1 MRVFI
6 DTNILISSILN
17 PTSTPFK
24 AYCKAVSYPND
35 GIICEQNVDEL
46 RRIFNRKFPNKIGK
60 LEEFMSLLLNAI
72 EIVPIPS
79 EIIDSEESIRDIND
93 RPILRAAISANADIF
108 LTGDKDFL
116 ESGIKH
122 PKILTASEFLE
133 YWRFIFAWQHTIS
146 ML

>member
-46 RRIFNRKFPNKIGK
+46 RRIFNSKFPNKIGK

-133 YWRFIFAWQHTIS
+133 Y
-146 ML
+146 

>member
-133 YWRFIFAWQHTIS
+133 Y
-146 ML
+146 